1 MRPALNRNDEAL
13 SQLSF
18 GTKKCIWPKGGLRNT
33 FYLFILCYA
42 GEYSYYLTNGSG
54 IEDCQITVLCQQ
66 NFDLRVPPRCDF
78 ERYSTIALF
87 VFFCV

>member
-33 FYLFILCYA
+33 FYLFILSLGKNNPEKWGGDSCFSA
-42 GEYSYYLTNGSG
+42 CTIMNRHP
-54 IEDCQITVLCQQ
+54 
-66 NFDLRVPPRCDF
+66 FD
-78 ERYSTIALF
+78 
-87 VFFCV
+87 

>member
-33 FYLFILCYA
+33 FYLFIL
-42 GEYSYYLTNGSG
+42 NSG
-54 IEDCQITVLCQQ
+54 VDIS
-66 NFDLRVPPRCDF
+66 DLPLP
-78 ERYSTIALF
+78 
-87 VFFCV
+87 